1 MKPETNRYRS
11 LLAALLTVGMI
22 GPAAA
27 FDLDSDT
34 PIKVTAD
41 NARLD
46 DGQGIA
52 TYTGTVEL
60 EQGNTR
66 LSADRVVLY
75 RTEDGLSRIEA
86 SGTPARYRQPARN
99 GEGETDARALNITWS
114 ATDSRLTFEREA
126 IIEQNGNLFRGDVIH
141 YDTAGRVVTAEGG
154 ADTGEGSGR
163 VEMVIQPRS
172 ADRRTDKQE
181 TDGSSESQ

>member
-1 MKPETNRYRS
+1 MKPETNRSRRM
-11 LLAALLTVGMI
+11 LAALLSVVVI
-22 GPAAA
+22 GPTAA

-41 NARLD
+41 TARLD

-52 TYTGTVEL
+52 TYTGAVEL
-60 EQGNTR
+60 EQGKTR
-66 LSADRVVLY
+66 LSAERVVLY
-75 RTEDGLSRIEA
+75 RSEDGLSRIEA
-86 SGTPARYRQPARN
+86 SGTPAIYRQPARD

-114 ATDSRLTFEREA
+114 ASDNQLTFERDA

-141 YDTAGRVVTAEGG
+141 YDTVGRVVTAAGG
-154 ADTGEGSGR
+154 EDAGEGSGR

-172 ADRRTDKQE
+172 TDRRPDRQE
-181 TDGSSESQ
+181 SDGSSESQ

>member
-11 LLAALLTVGMI
+11 LLAALLTVAMI

-60 EQGNTR
+60 EQGNTH

-75 RTEDGLSRIEA
+75 RSENGLSRIEA
-86 SGTPARYRQPARN
+86 SGTPARYRQPARD

-114 ATDSRLTFEREA
+114 ATDSQLTFEREA
-126 IIEQNGNLFRGDVIH
+126 VIEQNGNLFRGDVIH
-141 YDTAGRVVTAEGG
+141 YDTVGRVVTAEGG
-154 ADTGEGSGR
+154 ADTGEGGGR

-172 ADRRTDKQE
+172 TDRQGS
-181 TDGSSESQ
+181 DGSSESQ